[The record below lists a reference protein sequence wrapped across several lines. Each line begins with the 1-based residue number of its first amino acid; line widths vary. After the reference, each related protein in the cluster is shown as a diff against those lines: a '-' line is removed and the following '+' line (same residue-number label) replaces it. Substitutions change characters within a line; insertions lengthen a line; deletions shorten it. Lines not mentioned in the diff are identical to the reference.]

1 MTSGADDWRMDLKL
15 KLAAAAGGGLVLGG
29 AVVAA
34 VALVTA
40 HPSNVAAGATPTPTS
55 SADPSASPGTASTAA
70 RRALARASAQA
81 EAQVLGITTKDLAA
95 DLKQGTTVHQLADQK
110 GMTQTAF
117 QTAFASNLTT
127 LLDQAVS
134 QGTITQTQETQL
146 VKRETAHIPH
156 WDQAA
161 ASHPSPSPSATT
173 N

>member
-1 MTSGADDWRMDLKL
+1 MDLKL
-15 KLAAAAGGGLVLGG
+15 KIAAAAGGGLVLGG

-40 HPSNVAAGATPTPTS
+40 HPSNVAAVATPTPTS
-55 SADPSASPGTASTAA
+55 SPEPTTSPGASTAA

-95 DLKQGTTVHQLADQK
+95 DLKQGTTVHRLADQK

-127 LLDQAVS
+127 LLNQAVS
-134 QGTITQTQETQL
+134 QGTITQAQETQL
-146 VKRETAHIPH
+146 VKRETARIPH
-156 WDQAA
+156 WDTAA
-161 ASHPSPSPSATT
+161 TPHPSPSPTGTT